1 MTRKGRKK
9 GPPELRSTIKRQGDV
24 IHGGLQG
31 ETHVTSSRH
40 DTHCVGP
47 LYYFA
52 LETYLTLQGCE
63 CIFIILT
70 EVVNLRSSFPL
81 DVRFYS
87 DPPFTIYPV
96 RIFHVHTR
104 IRADLYYNKHII
116 RKAGNQAPVFVLC
129 QLTCLKNFFFY
140 LLT

>member
-70 EVVNLRSSFPL
+70 EVVNLSFVLPL
-81 DVRFYS
+81 LYVRFYT
-87 DPPFTIYPV
+87 DPPFTIYIV
-96 RIFHVHTR
+96 YEIFYTHTQESKP
-104 IRADLYYNKHII
+104 NMFTKCW
-116 RKAGNQAPVFVLC
+116 QPC
-129 QLTCLKNFFFY
+129 TCL
-140 LLT
+140 LTLTG

>member
-70 EVVNLRSSFPL
+70 EVVNLRDRPSPL
-81 DVRFYS
+81 TSAFIPTLPLQY
-87 DPPFTIYPV
+87 I
-96 RIFHVHTR
+96 
-104 IRADLYYNKHII
+104 LYTNLSRNAH
-116 RKAGNQAPVFVLC
+116 
-129 QLTCLKNFFFY
+129 KNPSKF
-140 LLT
+140 LLEYVYDKLATMHLPSYFDS